1 MTYACRKTDEW
12 QTVRYENGYG
22 SVIAPSRQRHYP
34 MRTTVQSLLHI
45 NPPPAHSPLFC
56 RKMRHSRAFRLSAC
70 HSAACSLSPS
80 ATVFSVSPNG
90 LFLPAIEPLSC
101 RGRAFAA
108 CRKSPSGM
116 PEEQSVR
123 CVASF
128 SSCRLDENGAAAPS
142 PPCRDTVSVPSPS
155 LFCRFALSKIFTWRI
170 RFRSFPSSL
179 SRSAVAP

>member
-1 MTYACRKTDEW
+1 
-12 QTVRYENGYG
+12 
-22 SVIAPSRQRHYP
+22 
-34 MRTTVQSLLHI
+34 
-45 NPPPAHSPLFC
+45 
-56 RKMRHSRAFRLSAC
+56 MRHSRAFRLSAC

-90 LFLPAIEPLSC
+90 LFRPAIEPLSC

-142 PPCRDTVSVPSPS
+142 PPCRDTVSVPSPFS
-155 LFCRFALSKIFTWRI
+155 FADLHCQKFLLGVFAFIHFRRPSAAPQLRHNAFTFSFSRFHRC
-170 RFRSFPSSL
+170 
-179 SRSAVAP
+179 RSAVARLFRIHFFAEALFS